1 MENIWTIFNSKL
13 FYEKLIR
20 MWEEKQMLQY
30 MKYIGIQLNYT
41 TGIQLKFI
49 LHKEDHNIEYI

>member
-1 MENIWTIFNSKL
+1 
-13 FYEKLIR
+13 

-30 MKYIGIQLNYT
+30 MKYTGIQLNYT